1 MCSHAH
7 EVLETPQEMFMG
19 IAMHLALPEQNRMYW
34 AKQIYDILSQLQV
47 TMATPTMSNARKPYI
62 ISSPAASSIR

>member
-47 TMATPTMSNARKPYI
+47 TMATPTMSNAASRI
-62 ISSPAASSIR
+62 ISFPAAH